1 MTTISQMKRTTKTIL
16 YLLIIILVIN
26 SCKKALYKIGQEY
39 QGGIIF
45 YIDSS
50 DKHGLI
56 AAPFDQGDSIEWGCQ
71 TLKIPG
77 ADATKVGSGL
87 QNTIDIVNGCSSPN
101 IAARVCYD
109 LVLNGYDDWYLPSKD
124 ELYLMYKNKNVI
136 GNFSN
141 DIVAPYWSSSE
152 YEIHDAA
159 WRQCFGDGENGEQ
172 TIYDKYNKYYVRAI
186 RSF

>member
-1 MTTISQMKRTTKTIL
+1 MKHIFKKALIFV
-16 YLLIIILVIN
+16 IIILIA
-26 SCKKALYKIGQEY
+26 SCKKSLFKIGQEY

-50 DKHGLI
+50 GEHGFI
-56 AAPFDQGDSIEWGCQ
+56 AAPFDQGDSIVWGCQ
-71 TLKIPG
+71 TLKITG
-77 ADATKVGSGL
+77 ADETKIGSGL
-87 QNTIDIVNGCSSPN
+87 QNTIDIVNGCTSPN
-101 IAARVCYD
+101 IAARICYD

-124 ELYLMYKNKNVI
+124 ELNLMYKNRNVI

-159 WRQCFGDGENGEQ
+159 WRQCFGDNENGEQ
-172 TIYDKYNKYYVRAI
+172 TIYDKYNKYFVRAI

>member
-1 MTTISQMKRTTKTIL
+1 MKHTSRIIL
-16 YLLIIILVIN
+16 YLSITILITN
-26 SCKKALYKIGQEY
+26 SCKKPLYKIGQEY

-45 YIDSS
+45 YINSS

-56 AAPFDQGDSIEWGCQ
+56 AAPVDQGDSIDWGCQ
-71 TLKIPG
+71 TLKIIG
-77 ADATKVGSGL
+77 ADETKVGSGL
-87 QNTIDIVNGCSSPN
+87 QNTIDIVNGCTFPK
-101 IAARVCYD
+101 IAASVCYD

-141 DIVAPYWSSSE
+141 EIVAPYWSSSE
-152 YEIHDAA
+152 YEDRAA
-159 WRQCFGDGENGEQ
+159 WRQCFGESEKGEQ
-172 TIYDKYNKYYVRAI
+172 TIYDKYNKYNVRAI

>member
-1 MTTISQMKRTTKTIL
+1 MKQTSRIIL
-16 YLLIIILVIN
+16 YLSFVLLITN
-26 SCKKALYKIGQEY
+26 SCKKPLYKIGQEY

-56 AAPFDQGDSIEWGCQ
+56 AAAIDQGDSIEWGCES
-71 TLKIPG
+71 LNIIG
-77 ADATKVGSGL
+77 SDETKVGSGL
-87 QNTIDIVNGCSSPN
+87 QNTIAIVNGCTSLN

-124 ELYLMYKNKNVI
+124 ELYLLYKNKNAV
-136 GNFSN
+136 GNFAN
-141 DIVAPYWSSSE
+141 DLVAPYWSSSQ
-152 YEIHDAA
+152 YRGDAA
-159 WRQCFGDGENGEQ
+159 WRQLFGDSEKGEQ
-172 TIYDKYNKYYVRAI
+172 TIYDKYNKYNVRAI